1 MLDET
6 SQDDPTEMYM
16 SVLCIGQLVADIVV
30 RPVNALPV
38 PGRTDLVQDLQIC
51 SGGCAANTAA
61 ILAKLGVDVRLAAL
75 IGEDFPGDAA
85 LADLKRTGLDLE
97 AIVRSPED
105 PTSAAVVLISSAGER
120 SFLYRNGGNEKLS
133 NRHLP
138 DAVLKSAD
146 IIHVGGALKM
156 LHLDLEELFVRAKSF
171 GATTSLDTDWD
182 PNGFWM
188 KRLRGALPCTDYL
201 FTNQEEAAM
210 LTGKEDPPL
219 AARELLARGAQV
231 VIVKCGEHG
240 SRLFSRTDEIDLPA
254 YSVEVRDTTCAGDAF
269 VAGFLAGL
277 SQGKPR
283 PDAMHLGNAAGALCT
298 TQLSHHGVTAFS
310 DLLWLMQAQPLPTN

>member
-105 PTSAAVVLISSAGER
+105 PTSAAIVLISSAGER
-120 SFLYRNGGNEKLS
+120 SFLYRNGGNE
-133 NRHLP
+133 
-138 DAVLKSAD
+138 
-146 IIHVGGALKM
+146 
-156 LHLDLEELFVRAKSF
+156 
-171 GATTSLDTDWD
+171 
-182 PNGFWM
+182 
-188 KRLRGALPCTDYL
+188 
-201 FTNQEEAAM
+201 
-210 LTGKEDPPL
+210 
-219 AARELLARGAQV
+219 
-231 VIVKCGEHG
+231 
-240 SRLFSRTDEIDLPA
+240 
-254 YSVEVRDTTCAGDAF
+254 
-269 VAGFLAGL
+269 
-277 SQGKPR
+277 
-283 PDAMHLGNAAGALCT
+283 
-298 TQLSHHGVTAFS
+298 
-310 DLLWLMQAQPLPTN
+310 